1 MLIAFIFGLIAQL
14 VEQLTLNQLVEGSS
28 PSEPSFFFYFVLVLL
43 WLLALTHIF
52 WFKKYDLV
60 LPAGYPDSLGSCS
73 SPTIQ
78 ASPSEPS
85 LFFTLYWFP
94 HILAPKIWIQKFPT
108 VYREFYVFIFILSLF
123 NFFRF

>member
-28 PSEPSFFFYFVLVLL
+28 PSEPSFFYFVLVSLL
-43 WLLALTHIF
+43 LFALTHIF

-85 LFFTLYWFP
+85 FFSLYCFP

>member
-28 PSEPSFFFYFVLVLL
+28 PSEPSFFYFVLVLL

-85 LFFTLYWFP
+85 LFSLYCFP